1 MRQPVR
7 VEFVGLL
14 PETLRTCMA
23 HYCVPGAVGKP
34 DIEAQLREYPP
45 EIQALHQQ
53 AVSLCERLMQDFG
66 DRIYPQSVM
75 LTSGRGLWLSLR
87 HRLHYDLSLVIDGTR
102 VVPAAAGY
110 EVVKAAIQ
118 EALAA

>member
-1 MRQPVR
+1 MNQPVH

-23 HYCVPGAVGKP
+23 HYCVPGPVSKP

-45 EIQALHQQ
+45 EIQAIHHQT
-53 AVSLCERLMQDFG
+53 VSLCERLMQDFG
-66 DRIYPQSVM
+66 DSIYPQSVM

-87 HRLHYDLSLVIDGTR
+87 HRLKNDLSLVINGRR
-102 VVPAAAGY
+102 VVPADADY
-110 EVVKAAIQ
+110 DVIRAAIQ
-118 EALAA
+118 EELPA

>member
-1 MRQPVR
+1 MKQPVR

-23 HYCVPGAVGKP
+23 HYCVPGPVGQA
-34 DIEAQLREYPP
+34 DIEAQLRDYPP
-45 EIQALHQQ
+45 EIQATHHA

-66 DRIYPQSVM
+66 DQIYPRSVM

-87 HRLHYDLSLVIDGTR
+87 HRVRNDLSVVIDGRR
-102 VVPAAAGY
+102 VVSAAAGY
-110 EVVKAAIQ
+110 DAVKAAIQ
-118 EALAA
+118 EALGE

>member
-1 MRQPVR
+1 MNQPVH

-23 HYCVPGAVGKP
+23 HYCVPGPVGKP

-45 EIQALHQQ
+45 EIQAIHQQ
-53 AVSLCERLMQDFG
+53 AVALCERLMQDFG

-87 HRLHYDLSLVIDGTR
+87 HRLNNDLALVINGTR
-102 VVPAAAGY
+102 AVPAAAGY
-110 EVVKAAIQ
+110 DVVKAAIQ
-118 EALAA
+118 EALGV

>member
-14 PETLRTCMA
+14 PETLGTCMA
-23 HYCVPGAVGKP
+23 HYCLPGQVGKP
-34 DIEAQLREYPP
+34 DIDAQLREYPP
-45 EIQALHQQ
+45 AIQAIHHK
-53 AVSLCERLMQDFG
+53 AVSLYDRLMQDFG

-87 HRLHYDLSLVIDGTR
+87 HRLKNDLSLVINGRR
-102 VVPAAAGY
+102 VVPADVGY
-110 EVVKAAIQ
+110 DVIKAAIR
-118 EALAA
+118 EELTE